1 VSVERSGRIGRNSLR
16 ASVSNM
22 RGKDR
27 NKNPL

>member
-1 VSVERSGRIGRNSLR
+1 VSVKRPGRIGRNSLR

-22 RGKDR
+22 SSIDR